1 MKKLFQKILNWILNL
16 LFSLFH
22 LFTSTKN
29 KEKEMTKQQLEKLQK
44 TNESSYKKEEETD
57 TTPNGSRNLFKE
69 HLQLEQ
75 IKALSKEELEEE
87 IYKIIEKI
95 YKIKRDDLSS
105 IQKENLKKYI
115 EKMIKNLEEEI
126 TKKKL
131 IQKEE
136 IQKVMEEKVKKD
148 FQEKKEIYFVIEEIP
163 QEKKEKSEQNYNNS
177 FQKEI
182 YQSPNQIKDQQQKSE
197 TLLNEEFKTNKVV
210 DNFDHLS
217 TEAIVHLDQTNEVI
231 SIKEQ
236 AEDHLPFLFMEE
248 IPTIEEK
255 KLQEERKF
263 PEKNSKEETIPE
275 NKPENK
281 KQQVSL
287 NKKESLPIITINLS
301 ELELENNILI
311 ENARKEYTKE
321 DLIDKEYEKIEA
333 LLNEKIQNLENL
345 LQKNTSQE
353 QKEKIQK
360 ELAKIQDVKEKVL
373 LHQEQ
378 DLEELRVSLEE
389 SIPQDEKQLQE
400 LTEDKKLEKKKQE
413 FLQLKQ
419 KTSQEIEEYKKRKIK
434 EELKK
439 TLHRLEIPLFLS
451 FPFIKN
457 KYFRRFVK
465 GLFIFRSFFFLKNL
479 IFKSKFEEDIIDL
492 STIKR
497 GSDALEESIA
507 ITEKNKL
514 LFDNL
519 KISIIQK
526 YPDLLN
532 DLQFTNTLN
541 ELELK
546 LNEEY
551 EKLLKQE
558 KVVNK
563 YFDKSQI
570 LIRKRKR

>member
-1 MKKLFQKILNWILNL
+1 
-16 LFSLFH
+16 
-22 LFTSTKN
+22 
-29 KEKEMTKQQLEKLQK
+29 MTKQQLEKLQK

-75 IKALSKEELEEE
+75 IKALSKEEVEEE

-217 TEAIVHLDQTNEVI
+217 TEEIVHLDQTNEVI

-389 SIPQDEKQLQE
+389 SIPQDEIEEVLKQLQE

-492 STIKR
+492 STIKK
-497 GSDALEESIA
+497 GSDALQESIA

>member
-1 MKKLFQKILNWILNL
+1 
-16 LFSLFH
+16 
-22 LFTSTKN
+22 
-29 KEKEMTKQQLEKLQK
+29 MTKQQLEKLQK

-255 KLQEERKF
+255 KLQEETKF

-389 SIPQDEKQLQE
+389 SIPQDEIEEVLKQLQE
-400 LTEDKKLEKKKQE
+400 LTQNEEAEKKKQE

-419 KTSQEIEEYKKRKIK
+419 ETSQEIEEYKKRKIK

-492 STIKR
+492 STIKK
-497 GSDALEESIA
+497 GSDALQESIA